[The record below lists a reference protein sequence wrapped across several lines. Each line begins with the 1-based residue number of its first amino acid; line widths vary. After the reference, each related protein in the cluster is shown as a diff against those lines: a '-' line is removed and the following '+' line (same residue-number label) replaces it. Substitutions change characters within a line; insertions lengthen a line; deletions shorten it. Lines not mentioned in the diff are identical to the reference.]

1 MTHPHLS
8 PPLVPQ
14 GDSLRGKREDEKSA
28 SRGQQ
33 TMAEKLLSRH
43 NLAGTPVYAG
53 DIIEARIDGAMCHY
67 HAAEPMHD
75 LALQA
80 GFKDG
85 LPRVW
90 DPDRV
95 FILLDHHQ
103 PTLNQAQADK
113 NALIR
118 SEVNRL
124 GIKCFHDAEPGIAHQ
139 MMADYGLMRPGEL
152 VVGNDS
158 HTISYGALNCGGAG
172 ITRADM
178 FFVLL
183 FGELWFQ
190 VPPTVKVVLDGKQ
203 PDYPIAKDIIL
214 YLAGKYGDDFA
225 GSMSIEYAG
234 ALVPQLSIDSRMCL
248 SAHGVEVGAK
258 FAMFPFDKVTR
269 EFVKKR
275 TDKPYEPVAADAD
288 AIYEKEIRLNVDEMP
303 FVVAKPHQFGNVC
316 PVGEV
321 AGTRINQ
328 AQIGSCANGRF
339 EDIEIAARVLK
350 GRKVAKGVRFLIS
363 PASQQVYLQCLKAGH
378 VETLVE
384 AGAQVI
390 TPGCGICQPKV
401 GFLSDGE
408 VCITA
413 TTRNFKGRKGSQQAE
428 IYLGGPLTVAAAAVA
443 GTIENPKEVF
453 DEL

>member
-1 MTHPHLS
+1 M
-8 PPLVPQ
+8 
-14 GDSLRGKREDEKSA
+14 A
-28 SRGQQ
+28 Q

-43 NLAGTPVYAG
+43 NLTGKPACAG

-80 GFKDG
+80 GFKQG

-95 FILLDHHQ
+95 FVLLDHHQ
-103 PTLNQAQADK
+103 PTLSQAQADK
-113 NALIR
+113 NALMR
-118 SEVNRL
+118 REVERL
-124 GIKCFHDAEPGIAHQ
+124 GIQCFHDAEPGISHQ

-152 VVGNDS
+152 IVGNDS
-158 HTISYGALNCGGAG
+158 HTISYGALNAGGAG

-178 FFVLL
+178 LFVLL

-190 VPPTVKVVLDGKQ
+190 VPQSVKVILDGRQ
-203 PDYPIAKDIIL
+203 PNYPIAKDIIL
-214 YLAGKYGDDFA
+214 TLAGKYGDDFA

-234 ALVPQLSIDSRMCL
+234 SLVPELSIDSRMCL

-258 FAMFPFDKVTR
+258 FALFPFDERTR
-269 EFVKKR
+269 EFLKQR
-275 TDKPYEPVAADAD
+275 TDKPYVPIAADVD
-288 AIYEKEIRLNVDEMP
+288 AHYEKEIRLNVDEMP

-316 PVGEV
+316 PVDDV
-321 AGTRINQ
+321 AGTRIDQ
-328 AQIGSCANGRF
+328 AQIGSCANGRY
-339 EDIEIAARVLK
+339 EDIEIAARMLK

-363 PASQQVYLQCLKAGH
+363 PASQQVYLQCLKAGLI
-378 VETLVE
+378 EQLVE
-384 AGAQVI
+384 SGAQVI

-413 TTRNFKGRKGSQQAE
+413 TTRNFKGRKGSQKAD
-428 IYLGGPLTVAAAAVA
+428 IYLGGPLTVTAAAVA
-443 GTIENPKEVF
+443 GQLANPREVF